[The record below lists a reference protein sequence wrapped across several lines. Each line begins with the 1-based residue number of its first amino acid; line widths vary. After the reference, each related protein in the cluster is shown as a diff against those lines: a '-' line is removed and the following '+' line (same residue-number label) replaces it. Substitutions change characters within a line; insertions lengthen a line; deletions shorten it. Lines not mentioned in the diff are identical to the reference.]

1 MELGDEEEK
10 EEGREGRKEERRER
24 REGGRKIR
32 KVGSSHITQG
42 LIVHG
47 GNLGLLNK
55 MRNRGQIDAGEFTSI
70 LSFK

>member
-1 MELGDEEEK
+1 MKDEK
-10 EEGREGRKEERRER
+10 EEERDGEKEERKER

-42 LIVHG
+42 LIVRG

-55 MRNRGQIDAGEFTSI
+55 MRNHGVIYAGEFTSI